1 MDTWGGLWLADYI
14 GAFLA
19 GGGNAVYYFHYMP
32 EPIGRGHNGSPG
44 TFSFFSADRDFRVKQ
59 PLSQYFVSQ
68 LLNLEWVQPGD
79 GVHKLFPA
87 ASDIRDGAGHVLVT
101 TYAALRPDGQWSLL
115 VINKDQENAHT
126 VNVSFDEAQKKTAAN
141 FAGPVSVTTFG
152 KAQYA
157 WHPNLNGGTADPD
170 GPAAKS
176 TVNATA
182 ATQFTLPA
190 ASVSVIRGSLG
201 TSKPPQK

>member
-1 MDTWGGLWLADYI
+1 
-14 GAFLA
+14 
-19 GGGNAVYYFHYMP
+19 MP
-32 EPIGRGHNGSPG
+32 EPLGRGHNNSPG
-44 TFSFFSADRDFRVKQ
+44 TFNFFSADRDYKIRQ

-68 LLNLEWVQPGD
+68 LLNLEWVQPGN
-79 GVHKLFPA
+79 GVHKVFPA

-101 TYAALRPDGQWSLL
+101 TYAVLRPDGQWSLL
-115 VINKDQENAHT
+115 IINKDQENPYT
-126 VNVSFDEAQKKTAAN
+126 VNIAFDDAQKKNAST

-157 WHPNLNGGTADPD
+157 WHPDRNGGTADPD

-176 TVNATA
+176 TVNSGA

-190 ASVSVIRGSLG
+190 ASVSVLRGTLAP
-201 TSKPPQK
+201 TKPSQK